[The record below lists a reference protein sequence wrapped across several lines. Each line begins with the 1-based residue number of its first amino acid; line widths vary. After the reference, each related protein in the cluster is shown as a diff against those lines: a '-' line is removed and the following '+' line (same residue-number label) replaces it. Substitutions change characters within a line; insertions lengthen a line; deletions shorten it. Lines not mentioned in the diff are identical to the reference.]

1 MRVVPGDPVAI
12 LLGDWGDVVSDE
24 HIEMIRVSLGLD
36 RPMWQQY
43 LLFLRSIVMGE
54 FGVSFRTGETVMSM
68 IADRFPLTFQLAI
81 AGFTVAVIIGVPVG
95 ILAALKQNTWV
106 DRAAMLFTMLGLSAP
121 GFWVGLTLL
130 YFLAFRLDLFPLFG
144 AQRDGSVLP
153 LVHALVL
160 PAITVGYRSAA
171 LLARVTRGALLEV
184 LGANYV
190 TVARAKGL
198 KERIVIAKHA
208 LGNAALPVLTVLG
221 TNVAYLL
228 GGSVIVEVV
237 FSRPGMGRLLVD
249 AIFARDYPVVQGAVL
264 IFALLVVFA
273 NVVTDILYGIAD
285 PRVRASE
292 G

>member
-1 MRVVPGDPVAI
+1 
-12 LLGDWGDVVSDE
+12 
-24 HIEMIRVSLGLD
+24 
-36 RPMWQQY
+36 MWQQY
-43 LLFLRSIVMGE
+43 LLFLRSIITGE
-54 FGVSFRTGETVMSM
+54 LGVSFRTGETVMSM

-81 AGFTVAVIIGVPVG
+81 AGFIVAVLIGVPVG

-106 DRAAMLFTMLGLSAP
+106 DRAAMFFTMLGLSAP
-121 GFWVGLTLL
+121 GFWVGLSLL

-144 AQRDGSVLP
+144 AQRGGNVIP
-153 LVHALVL
+153 LLHALVL

-184 LGANYV
+184 LGANYI

-198 KERIVIAKHA
+198 RERIVIAKHA

-264 IFALLVVFA
+264 IFALLVVLA
-273 NVVTDILYGIAD
+273 NVFTDILYGIAD
-285 PRVRASE
+285 PRLRTSE